1 MLSIENVYSRRT
13 WIFKSDTKLSN
24 RNDFYDL
31 FKTDGATVVIFG
43 VSDTVKK
50 LTFDRCGI

>member
-1 MLSIENVYSRRT
+1 MLGIENVYSRRT
-13 WIFKSDTKLSN
+13 WMFKSDTKLSN

-31 FKTDGATVVIFG
+31 FKTDRATVIFG
-43 VSDTVKK
+43 VTGMIKK